1 MRQSSTP
8 LFDVPI
14 KLENPEEPVGTHVF
28 TLLEPENEGAS
39 FRWNVVSMTEK
50 FSSTSASSNKKPK
63 APVQA
68 IGGTVR
74 PDTLTDGT
82 SAALDRIEI
91 PQDVVERISQLLTP
105 GSSVIVSDYELSAE
119 MGNDT
124 DFIVVMP

>member
-28 TLLEPENEGAS
+28 TLLEPQNEGAS

-50 FSSTSASSNKKPK
+50 FSGTSASSNKKPK

-74 PDTLTDGT
+74 PDTLPGGT

-91 PQDVVERISQLLTP
+91 PQICGGTHLSITDARLFTHRI
-105 GSSVIVSDYELSAE
+105 
-119 MGNDT
+119 
-124 DFIVVMP
+124 